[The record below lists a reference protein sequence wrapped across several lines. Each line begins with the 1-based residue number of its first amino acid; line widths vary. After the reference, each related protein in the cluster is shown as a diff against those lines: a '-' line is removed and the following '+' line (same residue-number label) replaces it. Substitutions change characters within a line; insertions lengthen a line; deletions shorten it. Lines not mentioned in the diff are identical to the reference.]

1 MSKVTVARALT
12 ARFARRFIRF
22 VTVIGLCVV
31 VALLLITLALA
42 HFFSAWWLLLLVP
55 IILLAI
61 ILLVIR
67 FIVLMIVKGVH
78 GDTLAKE
85 QRVGLDEFIDK
96 VQRLIE
102 IRATPPWVFAAVTIK
117 DILMH
122 RDITTIK
129 KLISDSANLRRDYQA
144 LERLF

>member
-1 MSKVTVARALT
+1 MSKVTVARALM
-12 ARFARRFIRF
+12 ARLARRFIRF
-22 VTVIGLCVV
+22 VTIIGLCVV
-31 VALLLITLALA
+31 VTLLLITLALV

-102 IRATPPWVFAAVTIK
+102 TRATPPWVFAAVTIK

-129 KLISDSANLRRDYQA
+129 KLISDSANLRRDYKE
-144 LERLF
+144 LEKLF